1 MRTVSRGVWV
11 GAAGLALFLAWRAVV
26 VNMAEFYAR
35 APGQAA
41 AALEWAPRHPKAL
54 FDVGNAAM
62 AQDAG
67 RAAELVAA
75 SLGADPTSGLAYTA
89 LSRLKEAQGDLAA
102 AERAMETASDM
113 APRRNDVQM
122 EAAAFWMRRG
132 NMERAMR
139 HWDVAL
145 TFGTELRPRMFP
157 QLLKLA
163 ENPARLPAFAPL
175 LLQPVEWWPAFFEYA
190 AGNAERVDTL
200 HALFSLQAQGPN
212 TATPAALRAFLARLQ
227 REGQWVDAYF
237 IWLNGL
243 PKDQITM
250 IGNLFN
256 GGFEYRISN
265 AGFDWI
271 ADQVPLVLVE
281 TAATHGSTGSR
292 ALHVVFRGSKT
303 AYRHLRQHL
312 LLPPGSYHLR
322 GRVRPESL
330 ETAYGLQWVLRCADR
345 NGTQLAMSE
354 RFIGSDQWR
363 HFSVAFSVPEADCDG
378 QVLRLELA
386 GRAALDYEA
395 RGGIWFDDLSIEQ
408 QRLD

>member
-1 MRTVSRGVWV
+1 MRTASRGVWV
-11 GAAGLALFLAWRAVV
+11 GVAGVALFLAWRVLA
-26 VNMAEFYAR
+26 VNMAAHFVREPADD
-35 APGQAA
+35 A
-41 AALEWAPRHPKAL
+41 AALQWAPRHPQAL
-54 FDVGNAAM
+54 LSLGAAGA

-67 RAAELVAA
+67 RAAGLVTQ
-75 SLGADPTSGLAYTA
+75 SLRGNPASGLGYAA
-89 LSRLKEAQGDLAA
+89 LARLKEAQGDAVGAGL
-102 AERAMETASDM
+102 AMEAASAM
-113 APRRNDVQM
+113 APRRVDVQM

-175 LLQPVEWWPAFFEYA
+175 LLQPVVWWPAFFEYA
-190 AGNAERVDTL
+190 AGNAQRVDTL

-212 TATPAALRAFLARLQ
+212 TATPAALRAFLGRLQ

-237 IWLNGL
+237 IWLNSL
-243 PKDQITM
+243 PKDQITTV
-250 IGNLFN
+250 GNLFN
-256 GGFEYRISN
+256 GGFEYRLSN

-271 ADQVPLVLVE
+271 ADPVGQVLVE

-312 LLPPGSYHLR
+312 LLPPGTYHLR

-330 ETAYGLQWVLRCADR
+330 ETAYGLQWVLRCAGG
-345 NGTQLAMSE
+345 NGPQLAMSE

-363 HFSVAFSVPEADCDG
+363 HFSVPFSVPEADCAG
-378 QVLRLELA
+378 QLLRLELG

-395 RGGIWFDDLSIEQ
+395 RGGIWFDDLSIERQ
-408 QRLD
+408 NLD